1 MNAMNGTSLKCRS
14 SLTVI
19 AMSALDD
26 LISASAAAGDPP
38 IAGVQVGLYWTAV
51 KIGGADGSAGA
62 IGLAST
68 IQDAS
73 CCQAIELAGAGTLH
87 ELSAQAL
94 TARLLA
100 PRPLEAGIG
109 LATVNALLAP
119 RAGPGVQV
127 NALNVLI
134 ERGRGK
140 HVALIGHF
148 NFTDKLRESAGH
160 LSVLELEPGPGDL
173 PAAAAPEVLPGADV
187 IGLTSS
193 TLVNHTFD
201 DLARLFP
208 ANAVVVMIGPSTPLS
223 PVLFDYGVSVLAG
236 SVIDDPDFVWH
247 GVAQGSALH
256 DKRTGLK
263 RVTLVRDPVAR

>member
-1 MNAMNGTSLKCRS
+1 
-14 SLTVI
+14 
-19 AMSALDD
+19 MSALED
-26 LISASAAAGDPP
+26 LISASAAVGDPP
-38 IAGVQVGLYWTAV
+38 VQGVQVGLYWTAV
-51 KIGGADGSAGA
+51 RVGGAEGA

-73 CCQAIELAGAGTLH
+73 CCQAVELAGAGTLQQQ
-87 ELSAQAL
+87 SAQGLA
-94 TARLLA
+94 ARLLA
-100 PRPLEAGIG
+100 PRPLEAGLG

-119 RAGPGVQV
+119 RAGSGVQV

-148 NFTDKLRESAGH
+148 NFTDKLRVSAGR

-173 PAAAAPEVLPGADV
+173 PAAAAPDVLPGADV

-236 SVIDDPDFVWH
+236 SVIDDPEFVWH
-247 GVAQGSALH
+247 AVGQGSALH
-256 DKRTGLK
+256 DKRTGLQ
-263 RVTLVRDPVAR
+263 RVTLVRDPVI